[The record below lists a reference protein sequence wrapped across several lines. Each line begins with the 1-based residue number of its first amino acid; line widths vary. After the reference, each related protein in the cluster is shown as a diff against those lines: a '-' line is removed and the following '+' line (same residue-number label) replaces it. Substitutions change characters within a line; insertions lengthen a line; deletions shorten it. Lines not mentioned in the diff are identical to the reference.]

1 MKIKIAEKRYLKRKQ
16 SSKNANARKRKKC
29 NKTRKFNDR

>member
-1 MKIKIAEKRYLKRKQ
+1 MKIAEKRYLKRKQ
-16 SSKNANARKRKKC
+16 SPKNANSCKRKKC